1 MVDLGC
7 VMAGFFVCTLAC
19 LTGLPLTHPASDRLN
34 RSLLSMLLAPD
45 GAQLVLL

>member
-1 MVDLGC
+1 
-7 VMAGFFVCTLAC
+7 MAGFFVCTLAG

-34 RSLLSMLLAPD
+34 RSLLSVLLAWD